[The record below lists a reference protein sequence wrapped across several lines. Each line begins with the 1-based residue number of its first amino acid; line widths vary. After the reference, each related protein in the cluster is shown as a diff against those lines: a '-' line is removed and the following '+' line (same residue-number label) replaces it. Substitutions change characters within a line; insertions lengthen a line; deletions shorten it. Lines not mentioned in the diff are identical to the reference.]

1 MSLLDRARSFMG
13 GHGVTVRHV
22 ALEGG
27 EPAALSLALA
37 DAGLR
42 GELAVASDK
51 PCTLLSRRTE
61 VVLELRHADG
71 QLEQIVI
78 GRQLA
83 PLPEAPPGA
92 PPETAPDAPPDVPAA
107 YPCELAAGAEVR
119 DTFDVVFDGSLEAI
133 LTLRRLVPSSNIRFF
148 LRTLVDVKGSPF
160 DPEAIDELSL
170 RP

>member
-1 MSLLDRARSFMG
+1 MSLLDKARSFMG

-22 ALEGG
+22 AIEGG
-27 EPAALSLALA
+27 EPPAASLALS
-37 DAGLR
+37 DGGLR
-42 GELAVASDK
+42 GELAVACDK

-71 QLEQIVI
+71 HTEQLVI

-83 PLPEAPPGA
+83 PLPDAPPDA
-92 PPETAPDAPPDVPAA
+92 APETAPDAPPDVPAM
-107 YPCELAAGAEVR
+107 YPYELAAGLEVV

-133 LTLRRLVPSSNIRFF
+133 LSVRRLDPSSNIRFF
-148 LRTLVDVKGSPF
+148 LRTLVDIKGSPF
-160 DPEAIDELSL
+160 DPEVIDELPL